1 MSHRLPVYI
10 RGTGCYAPERVVTND
25 FFAQYLDTSD
35 EWISSRT
42 GIHSRRWAAP
52 GEFTSTL
59 ASHAARRALEDAEMD
74 VSEIDAII
82 CATATG
88 DCPVP
93 ATACFI
99 QDQIGAK
106 GVPAFDIGAA
116 CAGFMYGST
125 VAAGLIQTGL
135 YKNILMIGAETLS
148 RFSDPQDRSMGILFG
163 DAAGAAIWSK
173 TDDPDRGILYVEM
186 GADGSKTEH
195 IWLPAG
201 GSRLPASEST
211 VAERLHFLRM
221 KGREVFK
228 FAVMKM
234 QECIDRALSTL
245 GITPD
250 DLTLLIPHQ
259 SNGRIIKATQERM
272 GLPVEK
278 VVLNIGEYGNTSA
291 ASIPLGLDHARRTGQ
306 LCEGD
311 LVLLIAIGAGL
322 TWSTRVLRM

>member
-1 MSHRLPVYI
+1 MNHRLPVYI
-10 RGTGCYAPERVVTND
+10 RGTGCYVPERVVTND
-25 FFAQYLDTSD
+25 FFAQYLDTTD

-42 GIHSRRWAAP
+42 GIHARRWAAP
-52 GEFTSTL
+52 DEFTSTL
-59 ASHAARRALEDAEMD
+59 GAHAARRALENAEMD
-74 VSEIDAII
+74 VGEIDLII

-93 ATACFI
+93 STACYI
-99 QDQIGAK
+99 QDQIGAT
-106 GVPAFDIGAA
+106 GVPAFDVSAA

-125 VAAGLIQTGL
+125 VAAGLVQAGL
-135 YKNILMIGAETLS
+135 YKNIMVVGAETLS

-173 TDDPDRGILYVEM
+173 TDDPDRGIQYIEM

-195 IWLPAG
+195 IWIPAG
-201 GSRLPASEST
+201 GSRLPASETT

-228 FAVMKM
+228 FAVIKM
-234 QECIDRALSTL
+234 QECIDRALDTL
-245 GITPD
+245 NITPD
-250 DLTLLIPHQ
+250 DLKLLIPHQ
-259 SNGRIIKATQERM
+259 SNARIIRATQERM

-278 VVLNIGEYGNTSA
+278 VVLNIAQYGNTSS

-306 LCEGD
+306 LVEGD

-322 TWSTRVLRM
+322 AWSTIVVRM